1 METKSIVEPGHGW
14 ASSQKKLVTLEDK
27 KVFITD
33 NDIQDAVGDFA
44 REFCVK
50 RNIEF
55 PFTNATFN
63 STVSQVLSSY
73 LTSINKIEEYSEFC
87 STGRSNDRQMKWD
100 IMTISA
106 NTSFKLH
113 AHPNIEII
121 YVMQGA
127 IHELRYEVC
136 NIIEILSFFSNLT
149 LPCHS

>member
-33 NDIQDAVGDFA
+33 NDIQDGFPSSAVGDFA
-44 REFCVK
+44 RDFCVK
-50 RNIEF
+50 RNLEF

-73 LTSINKIEEYSEFC
+73 LSSINKIDEYSEFC

-121 YVMQGA
+121 YVMHGA
-127 IHELRYEVC
+127 IHELRYEV
-136 NIIEILSFFSNLT
+136 
-149 LPCHS
+149 